1 MKHAMPDPE
10 SQPEYR
16 PGERKKAYRNDDY
29 NATLWIGGIL
39 SENRYH
45 DRSYPALL
53 GRLPD
58 RKVPPKVRCR
68 DLEDATSNQGYY
80 QLLLYGQEVDK
91 KSASKR
97 KGASKTNY

>member
-16 PGERKKAYRNDDY
+16 PSERKKAYRNDDY
-29 NATLWIGGIL
+29 NTALWIGGIL

-45 DRSYPALL
+45 DKSYPALL

-58 RKVPPKVRCR
+58 R
-68 DLEDATSNQGYY
+68 
-80 QLLLYGQEVDK
+80 EVLSKYDVETWK
-91 KSASKR
+91 TRHQIRVISVALVWAGSRQKSASKR